1 MSTLLTSQ
9 PSFSHCFSLSKIAKE
24 MIKKLLFNGHIE
36 HWDAKRGIA
45 PFPHTVMRCMP
56 GPPTIALK
64 LSITSEHVRD
74 STKVSLVVV

>member
-1 MSTLLTSQ
+1 
-9 PSFSHCFSLSKIAKE
+9 

-56 GPPTIALK
+56 PTIALK

-74 STKVSLVVV
+74 STKVYLRVV